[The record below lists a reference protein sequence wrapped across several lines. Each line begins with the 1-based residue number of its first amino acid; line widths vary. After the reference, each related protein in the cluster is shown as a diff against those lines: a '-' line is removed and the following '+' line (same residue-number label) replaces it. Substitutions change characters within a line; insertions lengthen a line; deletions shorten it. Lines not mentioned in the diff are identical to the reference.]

1 MSRVTVPGAS
11 CVLAPS
17 MTADAT
23 RLGSLRADSPQA
35 LERLIAELP
44 DPPWDVEVAADG
56 DLAAWLAGAGFERY
70 ATVTV
75 MARPLEGMA
84 RAHGVAGVR
93 VGRYRND
100 WAEQFTVAEA
110 EALAESAI
118 FQSMSQPTGYETAE
132 HIGGFVAAQRGERL
146 IGFAQAT
153 MPQGWI
159 NWFGVVP
166 NERRKGVGRALI
178 AALVAMAREQ
188 QGTHLACLVDT
199 ESGLGFFRSLEFTS
213 RGQRA
218 LLIRRA

>member
-44 DPPWDVEVAADG
+44 DAPWDAEVASDD
-56 DLAAWLAGAGFERY
+56 DLVAWMGAAGFERY
-70 ATVTV
+70 STVTV

-84 RAHGVAGVR
+84 WAHGVAGVR
-93 VGRYRND
+93 IGRYNND
-100 WAEQFTVAEA
+100 WAERFATAES
-110 EALAESAI
+110 EALAESPI
-118 FQSMSQPTGYETAE
+118 FQAMSQPTGYETAAQ
-132 HIGGFVAAQRGERL
+132 IGGFVAATRGDRL

-166 NERRKGVGRALI
+166 DERRKGVGRALL
-178 AALVAMAREQ
+178 ATLVEMAREA

-199 ESGLGFFRSLEFTS
+199 ESGLEFFRSLKFTS

>member
-1 MSRVTVPGAS
+1 MSRVSVPGAS

-35 LERLIAELP
+35 LERLLAELA
-44 DPPWDVEVAADG
+44 DPPWDAEVAHDD
-56 DLAAWLAGAGFERY
+56 DLVAWMGAAGFERY
-70 ATVTV
+70 STVTV

-84 RAHGVAGVR
+84 WAHGVAGVR
-93 VGRYRND
+93 LGPYRND
-100 WAEQFTVAEA
+100 WSQQFTAAEA

-118 FQSMSQPTGYETAE
+118 FQEMSQPTGYETAE
-132 HIGGFVAAQRGERL
+132 HIGGFIVARRADRL

-166 NERRKGVGRALI
+166 DERRKGVGRALI
-178 AALVAMAREQ
+178 ATLVAMAREQ

-199 ESGLGFFRSLEFTS
+199 ESGLGFFRSLKFTS